1 MKNKLHLH
9 SMLVHLPCATVPL
22 TAIAKIIEMN
32 SRNLMWEMMLLFL
45 LWISFLSIIPSVITG
60 VIERGHKHA
69 TWFPSF
75 KKKMGMSLF
84 LLASLGFTIF
94 DVSNPMIETI
104 SIIIIQP
111 FLVIYTMI
119 LGITSTQGRV
129 GGRLSY
135 RKDIENTAEFDILVP
150 TMEKIKDTGK
160 QIL

>member
-1 MKNKLHLH
+1 
-9 SMLVHLPCATVPL
+9 
-22 TAIAKIIEMN
+22 
-32 SRNLMWEMMLLFL
+32 
-45 LWISFLSIIPSVITG
+45 
-60 VIERGHKHA
+60 
-69 TWFPSF
+69 
-75 KKKMGMSLF
+75 MGMSLF